1 MTLLMGFGLSAS
13 VFLVAGTGDNDP
25 EMQLEA
31 AIHREMVRGDLA
43 GAIEQYRAIAA
54 RRPVSRAVAAQAL
67 LHMGQ
72 CFEKLGRRA
81 EANRAY
87 ARIAAEYADQTEVV
101 ARAHAHL
108 AAREEFGPRNL
119 NFEQGVPGKVP
130 PGWFVPSLP
139 KDGEYAAELRRSG
152 CRSRIG
158 CAAVA
163 APPNAPSPVGNLM
176 QSFSAG
182 AYKGKTVR
190 LRAWL
195 RLEPS
200 RPEESLRAWLRLG
213 AFGPEDR
220 AQMWLRID
228 RTNRQNGFLDTMD
241 DRPVRSA
248 EWTRCEIVSPVFE
261 DATFINLGV
270 MAIGRGRVWVD
281 DVSFDVISNSE
292 AKSAPGDSPPGPAPH

>member
-1 MTLLMGFGLSAS
+1 MMLLMGLGVSAA
-13 VFLVAGTGDNDP
+13 LLAAAGSGSDA

-31 AIHREMVRGDLA
+31 AIHREMVRGDLT
-43 GAIEQYRAIAA
+43 GAMEQFRAIAA
-54 RRPVSRAVAAQAL
+54 LRPVSRAIAAQAL
-67 LHMGQ
+67 FHTGQ
-72 CFEKLGRRA
+72 CLEKLGRRA

-87 ARIAAEYADQTEVV
+87 ARVAGEYSEQTQLAGR
-101 ARAHAHL
+101 ARARMAT
-108 AAREEFGPRNL
+108 REEFGPRNL

-152 CRSRIG
+152 CRSRTG

-163 APPNAPSPVGNLM
+163 APPNAPSPVANLM

-195 RLEPS
+195 RVEPS
-200 RPEESLRAWLRLG
+200 RPEDSVRAWLRLG

-228 RTNRQNGFLDTMD
+228 RGNRQNGFLDTMD
-241 DRPVRSA
+241 DRPVRSS
-248 EWTRCEIVSPVFE
+248 EWTRCEIVSRVFE

-270 MAIGRGRVWVD
+270 MAIGRGHVWVD
-281 DVSFDVISNSE
+281 DVSFDVVPNSE
-292 AKSAPGDSPPGPAPH
+292 APPAPH